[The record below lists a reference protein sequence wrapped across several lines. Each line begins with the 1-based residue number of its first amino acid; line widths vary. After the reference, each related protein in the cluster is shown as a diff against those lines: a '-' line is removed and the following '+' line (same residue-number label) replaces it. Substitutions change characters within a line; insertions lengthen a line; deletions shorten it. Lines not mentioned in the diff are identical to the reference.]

1 MEDYFETAKKYL
13 LNDPKELLDILK
25 TYEKESV
32 NPALILKLETKILP
46 NKDFTY
52 QRASDCSF
60 ALKFLYSWVK
70 AIYDFNDVFTKTQP
84 LRDQL
89 MSVKK
94 VVAEKTYELQIKK
107 EALEKVNN
115 RIKELE
121 DLYNAKIQLKES
133 LAKFVV

>member
-1 MEDYFETAKKYL
+1 
-13 LNDPKELLDILK
+13 
-25 TYEKESV
+25 
-32 NPALILKLETKILP
+32 
-46 NKDFTY
+46 
-52 QRASDCSF
+52 
-60 ALKFLYSWVK
+60 
-70 AIYDFNDVFTKTQP
+70 
-84 LRDQL
+84 

-133 LAKFVV
+133 LAKSVL

>member
-1 MEDYFETAKKYL
+1 M
-13 LNDPKELLDILK
+13 
-25 TYEKESV
+25 
-32 NPALILKLETKILP
+32 P

-52 QRASDCSF
+52 QRASDCSH
-60 ALKFLYSWVK
+60 AVKFLYSWVK
-70 AIYDFNDVFTKTQP
+70 AIYDYNDVYTKTQP

-94 VVAEKTYELQIKK
+94 VVAEKTYELQLKK

-133 LAKFVV
+133 LAK